1 MKGCSHRNPS
11 SYFAKLY
18 EFSKHQLNIKMNAH
32 RNRPTSIASLR
43 EAGTD
48 VNLPI

>member
-1 MKGCSHRNPS
+1 
-11 SYFAKLY
+11 
-18 EFSKHQLNIKMNAH
+18 MNAH

-48 VNLPI
+48 VNLPIWRKVLLTMSEISKQKTKSKSQII